1 MILGAICLGNGNGRL
16 DAHEGGSYR
25 MEKSRNDIVRFA
37 SSEDLAP
44 GSRQINIVVSN
55 TAKSRHL
62 SVSKSGA
69 IEID

>member
-1 MILGAICLGNGNGRL
+1 
-16 DAHEGGSYR
+16 